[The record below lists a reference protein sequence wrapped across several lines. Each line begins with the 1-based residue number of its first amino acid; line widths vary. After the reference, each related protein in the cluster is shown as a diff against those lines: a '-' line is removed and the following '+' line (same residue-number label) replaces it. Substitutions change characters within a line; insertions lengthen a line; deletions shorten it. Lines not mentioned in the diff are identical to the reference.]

1 MANTGPIASG
11 VRLDGTARGAEG
23 LLPTGIGVR
32 PSWGGL
38 TLAESVR
45 RALADGWVQVIG
57 ALLLTVTAPALIR
70 WVLAQSAMPF
80 DSTVKNTIFCTALAT
95 VCGYQVLKRLRTH
108 PGVNSGIYVFY
119 AFSLSYAVLGAAL
132 LLVRI
137 DYSRY
142 QLLSGYALTLLWFV
156 FVDYVARA
164 RTAQR
169 LAFIAI
175 PGAHNPPQT
184 SRIQWVR
191 LTEPTAD
198 LRDVHGVVADLSA
211 AHPSEWEQFF
221 AQCALAGL
229 PTYDVRHVA
238 EALTGQVEIRRLS
251 ETTVGSALNALI
263 YPKLKR
269 GVDIL
274 GALLLLPLFSLIIL
288 IAAIAIRLDS
298 KGPALFTQTRVG
310 HRGRRFTIYKL
321 RSMVD
326 RPKDD
331 AHFTQENDARVT
343 RVGRFIRKYRI
354 DEQPQIFNI
363 LKGDMSW
370 IGPRPDAL
378 ELAEWYEKEVPFY
391 NYRCLVRPGLTGWAQ
406 VNGGIA
412 AEIDTTTHRLRY
424 DFYYIKYFSLW
435 LDLLVAAKTI
445 WTICTGFGSR

>member
-1 MANTGPIASG
+1 M
-11 VRLDGTARGAEG
+11 
-23 LLPTGIGVR
+23 
-32 PSWGGL
+32 
-38 TLAESVR
+38 
-45 RALADGWVQVIG
+45 
-57 ALLLTVTAPALIR
+57 
-70 WVLAQSAMPF
+70 
-80 DSTVKNTIFCTALAT
+80 
-95 VCGYQVLKRLRTH
+95 
-108 PGVNSGIYVFY
+108 
-119 AFSLSYAVLGAAL
+119 
-132 LLVRI
+132 RI

-142 QLLSGYALTLLWFV
+142 QLLSSYVLTLLWFILV
-156 FVDYVARA
+156 HYLARA
-164 RTAQR
+164 RTAMR

-184 SRIQWVR
+184 SQVQWVR
-191 LTEPTAD
+191 FTEPTTD
-198 LRDVHGVVADLSA
+198 LRDIHGVVADLTA
-211 AHPSEWEQFF
+211 THTSEWEPFF
-221 AQCALAGL
+221 AQCAFAGL
-229 PTYDVRHVA
+229 PTYDVRHVT

-269 GVDIL
+269 GVDVL
-274 GALLLLPLFSLIIL
+274 AALLLLPLFSLVIA

-298 KGPALFTQTRVG
+298 KGPSLFTQTRVG
-310 HRGRRFTIYKL
+310 HRARRFTIYKL
-321 RSMVD
+321 RSMVARAPD
-326 RPKDD
+326 N

-354 DEQPQIFNI
+354 DELPQVFNI

-378 ELAEWYEKEVPFY
+378 QLAEWYEKEVPFY

-412 AEIDTTTHRLRY
+412 AEIDETTHRLRF

-445 WTICTGFGSR
+445 WIICSGRGSR

>member
-1 MANTGPIASG
+1 LANTGPIA
-11 VRLDGTARGAEG
+11 RGAESVTYTG
-23 LLPTGIGVR
+23 LGLR
-32 PSWGGL
+32 PSRPARAP
-38 TLAESVR
+38 AEVLR
-45 RALADGWVQVIG
+45 QALADGWVQVIG
-57 ALLLTVTAPALIR
+57 ALLFAVAAPVLIR
-70 WVLAQSAMPF
+70 WVLPQVPTPF
-80 DSTVKNTIFCTALAT
+80 DSTWKNSIFCTALAT
-95 VCGYQVLKRLRTH
+95 VFGYQVLKRLRTH
-108 PGVNSGIYVFY
+108 PGVNSGIYVLY

-142 QLLSGYALTLLWFV
+142 QLLSSYALTLLWFV
-156 FVDYVARA
+156 FVHYAA
-164 RTAQR
+164 RTGSPMR

-175 PGAHNPPQT
+175 PGAHNPPHT
-184 SRIQWVR
+184 SQIQWVR
-191 LTEPTAD
+191 ITNPEDD

-211 AHPSEWEQFF
+211 THPTEWEPFF
-221 AQCALAGL
+221 ARCAFAGL
-229 PTYDVRHVA
+229 PTYDVRPVS
-238 EALTGQVEIRRLS
+238 EALTGQVEVRRLS

-269 GVDIL
+269 SVDIL
-274 GALLLLPLFSLIIL
+274 GALLVLPLFFLIIS
-288 IAAIAIRLDS
+288 IAALAIRLDS
-298 KGPALFTQTRVG
+298 PGPALFTQTRVG

-321 RSMVD
+321 RSMVQ
-326 RPKDD
+326 RAPDD

-354 DEQPQIFNI
+354 DELPQVVNI

-378 ELAEWYEKEVPFY
+378 NLAEWYEQEVPFY

-412 AEIDTTTHRLRY
+412 AELDETAHRLRY
-424 DFYYIKYFSLW
+424 DFYYIKYFSFW

-445 WTICTGFGSR
+445 WTIFTGFGSR

>member
-1 MANTGPIASG
+1 M
-11 VRLDGTARGAEG
+11 
-23 LLPTGIGVR
+23 
-32 PSWGGL
+32 
-38 TLAESVR
+38 
-45 RALADGWVQVIG
+45 
-57 ALLLTVTAPALIR
+57 
-70 WVLAQSAMPF
+70 
-80 DSTVKNTIFCTALAT
+80 
-95 VCGYQVLKRLRTH
+95 
-108 PGVNSGIYVFY
+108 
-119 AFSLSYAVLGAAL
+119 
-132 LLVRI
+132 
-137 DYSRY
+137 
-142 QLLSGYALTLLWFV
+142 
-156 FVDYVARA
+156 
-164 RTAQR
+164 
-169 LAFIAI
+169 
-175 PGAHNPPQT
+175 
-184 SRIQWVR
+184 
-191 LTEPTAD
+191 
-198 LRDVHGVVADLSA
+198 
-211 AHPSEWEQFF
+211 
-221 AQCALAGL
+221 
-229 PTYDVRHVA
+229 
-238 EALTGQVEIRRLS
+238 
-251 ETTVGSALNALI
+251 
-263 YPKLKR
+263 
-269 GVDIL
+269 
-274 GALLLLPLFSLIIL
+274 
-288 IAAIAIRLDS
+288 
-298 KGPALFTQTRVG
+298 G